1 MMQGNPVREHRGGA
15 GGGDVFV
22 QASLLFWFAKCY
34 ALLTTARSRRKDV
47 SQAGIHT

>member
-1 MMQGNPVREHRGGA
+1 MLKGDPVREHRGGA

-22 QASLLFWFAKCY
+22 QASLLFCLRCGHAM
-34 ALLTTARSRRKDV
+34 LTTARSRRKDV